1 MFYSKWYNTIIHS
14 CITTYRVCLTC
25 VIHRCKIP
33 GTSKMEFFEE
43 HLITGHFTLV
53 TKRSMLDIAIELDP
67 PLH

>member
-1 MFYSKWYNTIIHS
+1 
-14 CITTYRVCLTC
+14 
-25 VIHRCKIP
+25 
-33 GTSKMEFFEE
+33 MEFFEE